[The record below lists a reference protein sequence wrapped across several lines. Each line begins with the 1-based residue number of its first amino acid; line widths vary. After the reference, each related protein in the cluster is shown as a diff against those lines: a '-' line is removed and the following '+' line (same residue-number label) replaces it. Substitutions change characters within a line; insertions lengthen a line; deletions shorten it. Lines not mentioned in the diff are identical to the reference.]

1 MKNDLKRSKLGS
13 SVIPLYIASWNGVQK
28 TSKDGVSKCES
39 DLLKKAIDAQLGDD
53 MSLNFKDNFVN
64 YKLGYIL
71 CVNTPALLN
80 KFYKSDEQERVKP
93 TDPKYIPPT
102 RFTKVLMPPEFISRR
117 TSLSS
122 EYKLGEKLSV
132 RAGYEI
138 INKKQIAVYRD
149 TNAKGRSRM
158 KTGGGGAVAVW
169 S

>member
-13 SVIPLYIASWNGVQK
+13 NVVSLYIASWDGVTKDFKNGV
-28 TSKDGVSKCES
+28 TRCES
-39 DLLKKAIDAQLGDD
+39 DTFKKSIDEQLGDD
-53 MSLNFKDNFVN
+53 ASFNFKDSFVN

-80 KFYKSDEQERVKP
+80 KFYKTREQETAEP
-93 TDPKYIPPT
+93 TDPKTFNPV
-102 RFTKVLMPPEFISRR
+102 RFTKVLMPPEFIAKQ

-122 EYKLGEKLSV
+122 QYQLGEKLSV

-138 INKKQIAVYRD
+138 INKKQVAVYKD
-149 TNAKGRSRM
+149 ANAKGRSRL

>member
-13 SVIPLYIASWNGVQK
+13 NVVSLYIASWDGVTKNSKNGVR
-28 TSKDGVSKCES
+28 KCES
-39 DLLKKAIDAQLGDD
+39 DPLEKSIDEQLGADA
-53 MSLNFKDNFVN
+53 SFNFLDSFVN

-80 KFYKSDEQERVKP
+80 KFYKITNEEGAKP
-93 TDPKYIPPT
+93 TFNPV
-102 RFTKVLMPPEFISRR
+102 RFTKVLMPPEFIARR

-122 EYKLGEKLSV
+122 EYKPGEKLSV

-138 INKKQIAVYRD
+138 INKKQVTVYRD
-149 TNAKGRSRM
+149 ANAKGRSRI
-158 KTGGGGAVAVW
+158 KTGGEGAVAVW